1 MNDPETTMLE
11 TGSATPSEPAPG
23 WALRRCVGDVDEF
36 VREHWARRPW
46 VHRSGASFKDLL
58 DVDSIERMLTG
69 LGRRPTFRVIKADG
83 SIIPTSYTMSTRVGG
98 VRIDDVADVERIL
111 ELVAGGATVVLQ
123 ALQRTWAP
131 LTSFCHDLEVSAS
144 HPVQANAYLSP
155 PNAAGLRAHEDTHGV
170 FALQVS
176 GTKRWNVAGEG
187 ELQLGPGDVLY
198 LPAGT
203 RHEAWTADAF
213 SLHVTV
219 GVLATTR
226 RQVLHRIVDR
236 LDAELDR
243 PLPFGY
249 AHPDRTGVLVD
260 DLTDLVTTIRDRL
273 TDVDPH
279 EEADRQR
286 QRSNRLRRRRP
297 ERLAA
302 IVDPQVVHDGVT
314 LRRLTEAAVTDAR
327 DGNDADAAHERVALE
342 FSDQR
347 LLFPAAATPALDI
360 VATRPTFRLDEL
372 VGLDPTSRAVIAR
385 RLIREGLLQI
395 VVTDR

>member
-1 MNDPETTMLE
+1 
-11 TGSATPSEPAPG
+11 
-23 WALRRCVGDVDEF
+23 V
-36 VREHWARRPW
+36 
-46 VHRSGASFKDLL
+46 
-58 DVDSIERMLTG
+58 
-69 LGRRPTFRVIKADG
+69 LG
-83 SIIPTSYTMSTRVGG
+83 
-98 VRIDDVADVERIL
+98 
-111 ELVAGGATVVLQ
+111 
-123 ALQRTWAP
+123 
-131 LTSFCHDLEVSAS
+131 
-144 HPVQANAYLSP
+144 
-155 PNAAGLRAHEDTHGV
+155 
-170 FALQVS
+170 
-176 GTKRWNVAGEG
+176 
-187 ELQLGPGDVLY
+187 
-198 LPAGT
+198 
-203 RHEAWTADAF
+203 
-213 SLHVTV
+213 
-219 GVLATTR
+219 
-226 RQVLHRIVDR
+226 
-236 LDAELDR
+236 
-243 PLPFGY
+243 
-249 AHPDRTGVLVD
+249 D

-302 IVDPQVVHDGVT
+302 IVDPQMVHDGVT

-347 LLFPAAATPALDI
+347 LLFPAAAKPALDI